1 MSPRV
6 PDIPDHDLI
15 RSIGRGAYGEIW
27 LAKTLTGGFRAI
39 KVVFPEPDLAY
50 REFDGIR
57 AFEPISRHHPGFVN
71 IYHVGRGESFLYYT
85 MELADDSHTGQKI
98 DPAAYSPH
106 TLATDLRDSKRLPPK
121 ACLELG
127 KTLSGALGYLH
138 EQGLTHR
145 DIKPSNVIFV
155 NGTPKLADIGLVAAA
170 GRKTYVGTEGYVP
183 PEGPGSPSA
192 DVYALGKVLYEAA
205 TGKDRLQ
212 FPEIPTDLPQLANKE
227 TLLKL
232 NPVLLKACARDP
244 RQRFQNGRQLQ
255 EALAAIEL
263 EPAPKQPKRRWL
275 LPAILAG
282 VALIVA
288 AGAIVG
294 LTYHWF
300 DNAPKAAQTS
310 PTPVGSATPAS
321 TPAIGSVRIESDPL
335 GAQVWDGEHE
345 LGVTPLDL
353 NSIPAGDVHYQLRLA
368 RYLYADVTGKLET
381 GHALTLQAD
390 LQVAKAPVSGQN
402 WTNTIGMKF
411 VPVGDLLVAIWDSR
425 VRDFAQFVRETGYQ
439 PTGPMESILNGEQ
452 GQHGK
457 TWDNPGFTQTDGH
470 PVVGVSWKDAMEFC
484 SWLTQ
489 KEQGTGLLQEGQ
501 YYRLPTD
508 IEWSQ
513 AAGLDHE
520 DGETPEERSNKGS
533 EVFQW
538 GKTWPP
544 PAASGNYAGAEMK
557 GADWP
562 MNWRWIQG
570 YSDPFTRTSPVGAFK
585 PNSFGIYDLSG
596 NVWQWCMDKFS
607 RNGDTRVLRGGS
619 WANADPGLLRLSRR
633 IDGIV
638 DSRTDCYGFRCVL
651 QTPAFGVVTL
661 RSDPSAAEV
670 LLNGKA
676 MGHTP
681 LVLENVTP
689 GPLKIE
695 VRLAG
700 YRTGLVDTKLEARQ
714 NLDLPLVKLQP
725 SNWPDGK
732 TSWTNSLGMKFV
744 PVGDFLASIWDTRV
758 SDFRAFC
765 RATGRGMVVPDFEQT
780 ADHPSVLINRLD
792 AEAFCTWLTDE
803 ERRQGLIGPKTKY
816 RLPTDRD
823 WSRLAGLPDEQGQ
836 SPAARDSKDQKHYPW
851 GEIWPPSPDAGNFG
865 NPSDSKAVK
874 RRFTQT
880 SPVGSYAPNS
890 YGLYDLAGN
899 VWQWCSD
906 PYGGSGTFSS
916 WGVLRGGSWAT
927 YGVRLLLSSYR
938 DVVSPQDR
946 DVTYGFRCV
955 MEVGDGERGK

>member
-1 MSPRV
+1 MSLRV

-71 IYHVGRGESFLYYT
+71 IYHVGRGDSFLYYT
-85 MELADDSHTGQKI
+85 MELADDSDKGQKI
-98 DPAAYSPH
+98 DPASYSPH
-106 TLATDLRDSKRLPPK
+106 TLAIDLRGSKRLPPK

-155 NGTPKLADIGLVAAA
+155 NGAPKLADIGLVAAA

-183 PEGPGSPSA
+183 PEGPGSTRA

-205 TGKDRLQ
+205 TGKDRLE
-212 FPEIPTDLPQLANKE
+212 FPEIPTDLPQLSDKE
-227 TLLKL
+227 ILLKL
-232 NPVLLKACARDP
+232 NSVLLKACASDP
-244 RQRFQNGRQLQ
+244 RQRFQNGRELQ
-255 EALAAIEL
+255 KALGAIDQ
-263 EPAPKQPKRRWL
+263 APKRSKRRWL
-275 LPAILAG
+275 LPATIAG
-282 VALIVA
+282 LALI
-288 AGAIVG
+288 AGAAAVVG
-294 LTYHWF
+294 STYHWF
-300 DNAPKAAQTS
+300 GSAPKAAQTS
-310 PTPVGSATPAS
+310 PTPASSGTPVPTPA
-321 TPAIGSVRIESDPL
+321 TGLVRIESDPS
-335 GAQVWDGEHE
+335 GAQVWDGEHQ
-345 LGVTPLDL
+345 LGLTPLDL
-353 NSIPAGDVHYQLRLA
+353 NSAPPGDVRYQLRLA
-368 RYLYADVTGKLET
+368 GYLYADVTGKVET
-381 GHALTLQAD
+381 GHALMLQAD
-390 LQVAKAPVSGQN
+390 LQIAKAPVSGQS
-402 WTNTIGMKF
+402 WTNTIGIKF
-411 VPVGDLLVAIWDSR
+411 LPVGDLLVAIWDTR

-457 TWDNPGFTQTDGH
+457 TWDDPGFTQTDDH

-489 KEQGTGLLQEGQ
+489 KEQGTGLLQQGQ

-520 DGETPEERSNKGS
+520 DGETPEDRSNKGF
-533 EVFQW
+533 EVFTW

-544 PAASGNYAGAEMK
+544 PAGAGNYAGAEMK

-562 MNWRWIQG
+562 QNWHWIQG
-570 YSDPFTRTSPVGAFK
+570 YSDPYTRTSPVGSFK
-585 PNSFGIYDLSG
+585 ANAFGIYDVSG

-619 WANADPGLLRLSRR
+619 WANADPGLLRLTRR
-633 IDGIV
+633 IDDIV

-661 RSDPSAAEV
+661 RSDPSGAEAI
-670 LLNGKA
+670 LNGKE
-676 MGHTP
+676 MGRTP

-700 YRTGLVDTKLEARQ
+700 YRTELFDTTLEARQ

-725 SNWPDGK
+725 ANWPNGK
-732 TSWTNSLGMKFV
+732 ASWTNSLGMKFV
-744 PVGDFLASIWDTRV
+744 PVGDILASIRDTRV
-758 SDFRAFC
+758 ADFRAFC

-780 ADHPSVLINRLD
+780 ADHPAVLINRPD
-792 AEAFCTWLTDE
+792 AEAFCSWLTDE

-823 WSRLAGLPDEQGQ
+823 WSRLAGLPDEQGN

-851 GEIWPPSPDAGNFG
+851 GEIWPPPPDAGNFG
-865 NPSDSKAVK
+865 NPSDKKQVK
-874 RRFTQT
+874 RRFPQT
-880 SPVGSYAPNS
+880 SPVGSYAPNFC
-890 YGLYDLAGN
+890 GLYDVGGN

-955 MEVGDGERGK
+955 LEVGEGMGK